1 MPRSRGDGKLR
12 GNPWAHLSHY
22 DKNLSEEPPPQ
33 VMWVARY
40 KLLLGSVVARLSAAY
55 SDR

>member
-1 MPRSRGDGKLR
+1 MPRSRGDGKLG

-33 VMWVARY
+33 IMWVARY
-40 KLLLGSVVARLSAAY
+40 KLLLGSVVPRLSAAD

>member
-33 VMWVARY
+33 IMWVTS
-40 KLLLGSVVARLSAAY
+40 LLLGSVVARLSGAD
-55 SDR
+55 SDT